1 MRTSLNLIKKY
12 VDLSNISV
20 DEIVNKLTFSGLE
33 VEEVSKVAD
42 ATNLVIGE
50 ILTCVDHPD
59 SDHLHVLQVNLGEK
73 YGVKQIVCGAPNAR
87 AGLKV
92 IVAMVGAELKKHNIT
107 ISSGVIRGVASEGMC
122 CSLSEL
128 GVDKALLSQKQL
140 EGIEELN
147 EDAPVGEENVLEYLS
162 LDDCILDINVLANR
176 SDCLATYS
184 LAKELGAL
192 FNREVNIPTYNFD
205 NELSSPLKV
214 SSLTNKCKQFSL
226 KLIEGIKVK
235 PSPKWLSSY
244 LMSNGIRS
252 INNIVD
258 IGNYIMILTGQPI
271 HMYDMDK
278 LSSKEFIVKDNLECD
293 FVALDEK
300 TYQVTN
306 GDICITNNDQIGCL
320 GGVMG
325 ALFCQVDENTVNVA
339 VESANF
345 DGATIRRTTVKTGL
359 SSDSSAHFIK
369 GIDPT
374 QDEEVLN
381 LAAHLLIEL
390 ADAEKI
396 YQTTRY
402 SELDNSETKISC
414 SYSYINKRLGYEFS
428 KEEIDDVLI
437 RLGIKL
443 THLDEDRFE
452 AIPPHHRI
460 DLKVDANLSEEVF
473 RFIGLDRIKPKLP
486 EMVTTVGGLSLEQSN
501 KKKIREHLISHGF
514 NEILTYTLVSPTL
527 NNKFVVLNTDEA
539 IEVMNPMTVEHSLV
553 RRGLI
558 SSVLEVVEYNIAH
571 QNKDLRLFEVSDVTT
586 SKQRYQE
593 LCVVLN
599 GNNNIRSSMAKVPFT
614 YFDIKGVF
622 ESMMQILGLD
632 FKRYK
637 FERLTDSMYFH
648 PGRSAKIIVNG
659 KVVGVMGEIH
669 PNYSKGIGTTY
680 VLDVNL
686 SSLLSLRTSNK
697 KMQQISKFPS
707 VERDYAFVIKNDIL
721 VDQVINVVRKESHGI
736 ISSINVFDIYEG
748 DALPSGY
755 KSVALK
761 VTFTSLSATLTDKE
775 INPVEEKFIASLN
788 KSFGAYL
795 RN

>member
-107 ISSGVIRGVASEGMC
+107 ISSGVIRGVPSEGMC

-140 EGIEELN
+140 EGIEELS

-306 GDICITNNDQIGCL
+306 GDICITNNNKIGCL

-390 ADAEKI
+390 ADAE
-396 YQTTRY
+396 
-402 SELDNSETKISC
+402 
-414 SYSYINKRLGYEFS
+414 
-428 KEEIDDVLI
+428 
-437 RLGIKL
+437 
-443 THLDEDRFE
+443 
-452 AIPPHHRI
+452 
-460 DLKVDANLSEEVF
+460 
-473 RFIGLDRIKPKLP
+473 
-486 EMVTTVGGLSLEQSN
+486 
-501 KKKIREHLISHGF
+501 
-514 NEILTYTLVSPTL
+514 
-527 NNKFVVLNTDEA
+527 
-539 IEVMNPMTVEHSLV
+539 
-553 RRGLI
+553 
-558 SSVLEVVEYNIAH
+558 
-571 QNKDLRLFEVSDVTT
+571 
-586 SKQRYQE
+586 
-593 LCVVLN
+593 
-599 GNNNIRSSMAKVPFT
+599 
-614 YFDIKGVF
+614 
-622 ESMMQILGLD
+622 
-632 FKRYK
+632 
-637 FERLTDSMYFH
+637 
-648 PGRSAKIIVNG
+648 
-659 KVVGVMGEIH
+659 
-669 PNYSKGIGTTY
+669 
-680 VLDVNL
+680 
-686 SSLLSLRTSNK
+686 
-697 KMQQISKFPS
+697 
-707 VERDYAFVIKNDIL
+707 
-721 VDQVINVVRKESHGI
+721 
-736 ISSINVFDIYEG
+736 
-748 DALPSGY
+748 
-755 KSVALK
+755 
-761 VTFTSLSATLTDKE
+761 
-775 INPVEEKFIASLN
+775 
-788 KSFGAYL
+788 
-795 RN
+795 